1 LDRTNYYGQV
11 VEMDGQGRLLVP
23 SLLRESANIK
33 GEVLVFGN
41 LTLLEVR
48 NAEEFKK
55 EMEAQP
61 FTPEDAETLGKLG
74 I

>member
-1 LDRTNYYGQV
+1 
-11 VEMDGQGRLLVP
+11 
-23 SLLRESANIK
+23 LLRESANIK
-33 GEVLVFGN
+33 GEVAVLGK

-48 NAEEFKK
+48 NMEAFKK

-61 FTPEDAETLGKLG
+61 FTPEDAETLGQLG